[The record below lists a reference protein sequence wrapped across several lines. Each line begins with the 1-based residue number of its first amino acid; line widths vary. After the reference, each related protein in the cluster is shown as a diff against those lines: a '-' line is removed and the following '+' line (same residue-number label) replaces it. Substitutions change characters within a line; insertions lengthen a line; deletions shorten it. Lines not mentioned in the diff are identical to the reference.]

1 MIVRY
6 NIINYLIGE
15 GFRNIFKN
23 KKSTISALTTMCLC
37 MLIFGLFF
45 IVGENINH
53 IMNTIEDAQ
62 GMTVFFKSS
71 VDEEKITEYGVKIR
85 EIQGIN
91 KAQYVSKE
99 ENLINLKEGL
109 KSDPSV
115 YEGLEFE
122 QLGASYKVTLND
134 LSRNQAIQNEIT
146 SMVGED
152 LDEIRS
158 SNEEIAILM
167 SIANGVR
174 MFTLAL
180 LIVLVIISLVI
191 IGNTIKLTVHA
202 RRKEISI
209 MKYVGATNSFIRW
222 PFIVEGALIGIA
234 AALITIL
241 IVGLAYNALIPN
253 LAETMVVKKL
263 DITFVTFNEMFNMII
278 IVYLLLGIGIGTI
291 GSIMSMRKYLEV

>member
-1 MIVRY
+1 MRY
-6 NIINYLIGE
+6 NVVSYLIGE

-23 KKSTISALTTMCLC
+23 KKSTVSALTTMCLC

-71 VDEEKITEYGVKIR
+71 VEEEKVTEYGVKIR
-85 EIQGIN
+85 ELQGVN
-91 KAQYVSKE
+91 NAQYVSRE
-99 ENLINLKEGL
+99 ENLINLKEGF
-109 KSDPSV
+109 KNDPGI

-122 QLGASYKVTLND
+122 QLGPSYKVTLND

-158 SNEEIAILM
+158 SNEEIALLM
-167 SIANGVR
+167 AIANGVR
-174 MFTLAL
+174 MFTFAL

-209 MKYVGATNSFIRW
+209 MKYVGATNGFIRW
-222 PFIVEGALIGIA
+222 PFIVEGALIGIT

-241 IVGLAYNALIPN
+241 IVGLAYNALIPS
-253 LAETMVVKKL
+253 LTETMVVKKL
-263 DITFVTFNEMFNMII
+263 DITFVTFNEMFSMII
-278 IVYLLLGIGIGTI
+278 IVYLLLGIGIGTT

>member
-1 MIVRY
+1 MRY
-6 NIINYLIGE
+6 NVVSYLIGE

-23 KKSTISALTTMCLC
+23 KKSTVSALTTMCLC

-45 IVGENINH
+45 IVGQNINH

-71 VDEEKITEYGVKIR
+71 VPEEKITEYGVKIR
-85 EIQGIN
+85 ELQGIN

-99 ENLINLKEGL
+99 ENLNNLKEGL
-109 KSDPSV
+109 KSDPGV

-122 QLGASYKVTLND
+122 QLGASYKVTLSD
-134 LSRNQAIQNEIT
+134 LSRNQAIQSEIT
-146 SMVGED
+146 EMVGED

-222 PFIVEGALIGIA
+222 PFIVEGALIGIV

-263 DITFVTFNEMFNMII
+263 DITFVTFKEMFNMII
-278 IVYLLLGIGIGTI
+278 IVYLLLGIGIGTT

>member
-1 MIVRY
+1 MRY

-23 KKSTISALTTMCLC
+23 KKSTVSALTTMCLC
-37 MLIFGLFF
+37 MLIFGLSF

-71 VDEEKITEYGVKIR
+71 VEEEKITEYGVKIR
-85 EIQGIN
+85 ELQGVN
-91 KAQYVSKE
+91 NAQYVSRE
-99 ENLINLKEGL
+99 ENLINLKEGF
-109 KSDPSV
+109 KNDPSI

-122 QLGASYKVTLND
+122 QLGSSYKVTLND

-146 SMVGED
+146 TMIGED

-158 SNEEIAILM
+158 SNEEIALLM
-167 SIANGVR
+167 AIAKGVR
-174 MFTLAL
+174 IFTLAL
-180 LIVLVIISLVI
+180 LVVLVIISLVI

-241 IVGLAYNALIPN
+241 IVGLAYNALVPN

-263 DITFVTFNEMFNMII
+263 EITFVTFKEMFNMII
-278 IVYLLLGIGIGTI
+278 IVYLLLGIGIGTT

>member
-6 NIINYLIGE
+6 NVVSYLIGE

-23 KKSTISALTTMCLC
+23 KKSTVSALTTMCLC

-71 VDEEKITEYGVKIR
+71 VEEEKVTEYGVKIR
-85 EIQGIN
+85 ELQGVN
-91 KAQYVSKE
+91 KAQYVSRE
-99 ENLINLKEGL
+99 ENLINLKEGF
-109 KSDPSV
+109 KNDPSV

-122 QLGASYKVTLND
+122 QLGPSYKVTLSD

-146 SMVGED
+146 SMVGKD

-158 SNEEIAILM
+158 SNEEIALLM
-167 SIANGVR
+167 SIAKGVR
-174 MFTLAL
+174 IFTLAL

-209 MKYVGATNSFIRW
+209 MKYVGATNGFIRW
-222 PFIVEGALIGIA
+222 PFIVEGAFIGIA

-278 IVYLLLGIGIGTI
+278 IVYLLLGIGIGTT

>member
-6 NIINYLIGE
+6 NVVSYLIGE

-23 KKSTISALTTMCLC
+23 KKSTVSALTTMCLC

-71 VDEEKITEYGVKIR
+71 VEEEKVTEYGVKIR
-85 EIQGIN
+85 ELQGVN
-91 KAQYVSKE
+91 NAQYVSRE
-99 ENLINLKEGL
+99 ENLINLKEGF
-109 KSDPSV
+109 KNDPSI

-122 QLGASYKVTLND
+122 QLGPSYKVTLND

-158 SNEEIAILM
+158 SNEEIALLM
-167 SIANGVR
+167 AIANGVR
-174 MFTLAL
+174 MFTFAL

-209 MKYVGATNSFIRW
+209 MKYVGATNGFIRW
-222 PFIVEGALIGIA
+222 PFIVEGALIGIT

-241 IVGLAYNALIPN
+241 IVGLAYNALIPS
-253 LAETMVVKKL
+253 LTETMVVKKL
-263 DITFVTFNEMFNMII
+263 DITFVTFNEMFSMII
-278 IVYLLLGIGIGTI
+278 IVYLLLGIGIGTT

>member
-1 MIVRY
+1 MRY
-6 NIINYLIGE
+6 NVVSYLIGE

-23 KKSTISALTTMCLC
+23 KKSTVSALTTMCLC

-71 VDEEKITEYGVKIR
+71 VEEEKVTEYGVKIR
-85 EIQGIN
+85 ELQGVN
-91 KAQYVSKE
+91 NAQYVSRE
-99 ENLINLKEGL
+99 ENLINLKEGF
-109 KSDPSV
+109 KNDPSI

-122 QLGASYKVTLND
+122 QLGPSYKVTLND

-158 SNEEIAILM
+158 SNEEIALLM
-167 SIANGVR
+167 AIANGVR
-174 MFTLAL
+174 MFTFAL

-209 MKYVGATNSFIRW
+209 MKYVGATNGFIRW
-222 PFIVEGALIGIA
+222 PFIVEGALIGIT

-241 IVGLAYNALIPN
+241 IVGLAYNALIPS
-253 LAETMVVKKL
+253 LTETMVVKKL
-263 DITFVTFNEMFNMII
+263 DTTFVTFNEMFSMMI
-278 IVYLLLGIGIGTI
+278 IVYLLLGIGIGTT

>member
-1 MIVRY
+1 MRY
-6 NIINYLIGE
+6 NVVSYLIGE

-23 KKSTISALTTMCLC
+23 KKSTVSALTTMCLC

-71 VDEEKITEYGVKIR
+71 VEEEKVTEYGVKIR
-85 EIQGIN
+85 ELQGVN
-91 KAQYVSKE
+91 KAQYVSRE
-99 ENLINLKEGL
+99 ENLINLKEGF
-109 KSDPSV
+109 KNDPSV

-122 QLGASYKVTLND
+122 QLGPSYKVTLSD

-146 SMVGED
+146 SMVGKD

-158 SNEEIAILM
+158 SNEEIALLM
-167 SIANGVR
+167 SIAKGVR
-174 MFTLAL
+174 IFTLAL

-209 MKYVGATNSFIRW
+209 MKYVGATNGFIRW
-222 PFIVEGALIGIA
+222 PFIVEGAFIGIA

-278 IVYLLLGIGIGTI
+278 IVYLLLGIGIGTT